1 MTFRK
6 SANPK
11 TATIELRVTPYQKE
25 VIVEEA
31 NLRMLSVS
39 AFALRRM
46 LGKQAPEQYDYHAI
60 LLLGEL
66 AAQLKELHRDVKG
79 INEPLMQRV
88 LDEIVVAITQLW
100 KARSSL

>member
-25 VIVEEA
+25 VIAEEA
-31 NLRMLSVS
+31 SLRMLSVS

-60 LLLGEL
+60 LLLGDL
-66 AAQLKELHRDVKG
+66 AAQLKELHRDAQG
-79 INEPLMQRV
+79 IDEPRMQRV

-100 KARSSL
+100 NARSTP

>member
-11 TATIELRVTPYQKE
+11 TATIELRVTPDQKE
-25 VIVEEA
+25 MIVAEA

-46 LGKQAPEQYDYHAI
+46 LGKQTPEQYDYHAI

-66 AAQLKELHRDVKG
+66 AAQLKELHRDVEG
-79 INEPLMQRV
+79 RDEARMQRV
-88 LDEIVVAITQLW
+88 LDEIVVAITRLW
-100 KARSSL
+100 QARGAL